1 MLTWISQFFDLILSA
16 VPRGIKIRATHRA
29 VKWPF
34 CGKPIE
40 LKPGIRFVWP
50 LFDEYEIIVV
60 ARQTD
65 DLPPQ
70 TLTLSDGTT
79 VAVCGLTIYSI
90 EDVVAAYGEFNWD
103 ITSTVKDLSMAAIA
117 EVVTK
122 LTREDLKQVSRIN
135 ARITRRVR
143 AWSEKYG
150 VKIEQ
155 CRLVEVSVA
164 KTIRHLGVEIQ
175 CVGSAY
181 GN

>member
-1 MLTWISQFFDLILSA
+1 MFDWLAAWIEHVFLV
-16 VPRGIKIRATHRA
+16 VPRFIKVRATHRA

-34 CGKPIE
+34 CGKPKE
-40 LKPGIRFVWP
+40 MKPGLRFVWP
-50 LFDEYEIIVV
+50 LVDEWEIVVV

-79 VAVCGLTIYSI
+79 VAVAGLTIYKV
-90 EDVVAAYGEFNWD
+90 ENVVAAYGERNWD

-122 LTREDLKQVSRIN
+122 LKKEDLQNLAKIN
-135 ARITRRVR
+135 GHITRRVR
-143 AWSEKYG
+143 SWAEEYG
-150 VKIEQ
+150 VKVEK

-164 KTIRHLGVEIQ
+164 RTIRHLGVELT
-175 CVGSAY
+175 CVS
-181 GN
+181 NV